1 MAVIFFKGM
10 EQTRG
15 HHSFHTME
23 QAFVPYYGTRLVPY
37 PSGRYGTSLRSILWN
52 KCRSIPCAIERLSSP
67 AAIFRAILY
76 LPNPV
81 PFSQRGME
89 RASTAANVHRALSFL
104 NFSVHANHTRSIP
117 VPYPFHTQDSPG
129 AEQDSPSPEATT
141 NPSKQQTA
149 GETVKPGAKQ
159 DSPGAVPY
167 LSICAGMEQAFVPY
181 YGTRLVPYPSGRYGT
196 SLRSI
201 LWNKACAN
209 GQPWDKVKKF
219 TAI

>member
-1 MAVIFFKGM
+1 M

-67 AAIFRAILY
+67 AAISRAILY

-129 AEQDSPSPEATT
+129 AEQDSP
-141 NPSKQQTA
+141 
-149 GETVKPGAKQ
+149 
-159 DSPGAVPY
+159 GAVPY

-209 GQPWDKVKKF
+209 GQPWDKVKKI
-219 TAI
+219 TAIYIYIYLYI

>member
-1 MAVIFFKGM
+1 M

-67 AAIFRAILY
+67 AAIFRAIFY

-129 AEQDSPSPEATT
+129 AE
-141 NPSKQQTA
+141 
-149 GETVKPGAKQ
+149 PGQ
-159 DSPGAVPY
+159 PRGR
-167 LSICAGMEQAFVPY
+167 SIPFNLCR
-181 YGTRLVPYPSGRYGT
+181 YGTSLRAILWNKARAIPSGRYGT
-196 SLRSI
+196 SLRAI
-201 LWNKACAN
+201 LWNKAFAN
-209 GQPWDKVKKF
+209 GQPWDKVNKF